1 MKKVLYSVCLSLC
14 MIVYAQAQGQSSVN
28 FRSNYV
34 GLNPSATYAI
44 EIDENQFAQRIYN
57 PNTSP
62 TEWKYIGDRP
72 CIVDFYTTWCGPC
85 KRLTP
90 VLESLAEEYDG
101 KIYIYR
107 IDAEK
112 NANLSRAFG
121 IRSYPS
127 LLFIPM
133 QGKPNMAVG
142 ALPRGDLDRLIH
154 EILLT
159 DTTTGEQEKR

>member
-1 MKKVLYSVCLSLC
+1 MKKVLLYVCLSVC
-14 MIVYAQAQGQSSVN
+14 MITATEAQNPVN

-34 GLNPSATYAI
+34 EVNPSSTYAI

-57 PNTSP
+57 PSTSP
-62 TEWKYIGDRP
+62 NEWKYIGSRP

-85 KRLTP
+85 KRLSP

-101 KIYIYR
+101 KIYVYR
-107 IDAEK
+107 VDAEK

-133 QGKPNMAVG
+133 QGKPQMAIG
-142 ALPRGDLDRLIH
+142 ALPRGDLDRLINS
-154 EILLT
+154 ILLNNP
-159 DTTTGEQEKR
+159 EKVQ